1 MSMMRGTGDQAD
13 TLRQMAR
20 TARQGSSPVVSS
32 DVQVGADRQGL
43 RVISVT
49 SGKGG
54 VGKSNVVAN
63 LAMAL
68 AGIGKRVLIVD
79 ADLGV
84 GNLDVLLGL
93 SPQYNLNHVLSGE
106 KSLAEIIVE
115 VTPSIKLI
123 PAGSGVQEYTS
134 LGQHEKLK
142 LLDEL
147 DMLEDD
153 FDIMII
159 DTEAGISENV
169 TYFTVAA
176 QEILVVVT
184 PEPTSITDVYAL
196 IKLLA
201 TRYSEHHFKVL
212 INMARDSEDALEV
225 FRKLANVAGR
235 FLDISLDYL
244 GCVVRDERLIDAV
257 KKQKAVYELH
267 PDSEAANCFNTLAR
281 RVVENSRQVKLKG
294 NIQFFFRRYL
304 ESTGGTGS

>member
-1 MSMMRGTGDQAD
+1 MSSVRGTGDQAD

-20 TARQGSSPVVSS
+20 SAKRPSQNGGASETAPPGQGI
-32 DVQVGADRQGL
+32 

-68 AGIGKRVLIVD
+68 ADQGKKVLIVD

-106 KSLAEIIVE
+106 CGLAEIIVE
-115 VTPSIKLI
+115 VNQNIKLI
-123 PAGSGVQEYTS
+123 PAGSGVQEFTS

-147 DMLEDD
+147 DMLEET
-153 FDIMII
+153 FDVMII
-159 DTEAGISENV
+159 DTEAGISDNV

-176 QEILVVVT
+176 QEIIVVVS
-184 PEPTSITDVYAL
+184 PEPTSITDAYAL

-201 TRYSEHHFKVL
+201 TRFSEHHFKVL
-212 INMARDSEDALEV
+212 VNMARDSEDALEV

-244 GCVVRDERLIDAV
+244 GCVVRDERLIEAV
-257 KKQKAVYELH
+257 KKQKAVFELF
-267 PDSEAANCFNTLAR
+267 PDSEATSCFSTLAR
-281 RVVENSRQVKLKG
+281 RITENSRQTRLKG

-304 ESTGGTGS
+304 DLPSGEQQ

>member
-1 MSMMRGTGDQAD
+1 MSMVNAMGDQAD
-13 TLRQMAR
+13 TLRRMAR
-20 TARQGSSPVVSS
+20 QNRKSDPARPLESGEDS
-32 DVQVGADRQGL
+32 DRGI

-54 VGKSNVVAN
+54 VGKSNVVSN

-68 AGIGKRVLIVD
+68 SAQGKQVLIVD
-79 ADLGV
+79 ADLGL

-93 SPQYNLNHVLSGE
+93 SPVHNLNNVFNGE
-106 KSLAEIIVE
+106 KSIKDIIIE
-115 VTPSIKLI
+115 GPAGIKII
-123 PAGSGVQEYTS
+123 PAGSGVQEVTS
-134 LGQHEKLK
+134 LSQHDRLR
-142 LLDEL
+142 LLNEL
-147 DMLEDD
+147 DMLEEQ
-153 FDIMII
+153 FDIMIV

-176 QEILVVVT
+176 QEIIVVVT

-212 INMARDSEDALEV
+212 VNMAKDSEDALEV

-244 GCVVRDERLIDAV
+244 GCVVKDEKVVEAV
-257 KKQKAVYELH
+257 KRQRAVCDLFPE
-267 PDSEAANCFNTLAR
+267 SEAANCFTTLAR
-281 RVVENSRQVKLKG
+281 RVIENTRRTSLKG
-294 NIQFFFRRYL
+294 NIQFFFRRFL
-304 ESTGGTGS
+304 DNAAGG

>member
-1 MSMMRGTGDQAD
+1 MSAVKGTGDQAD
-13 TLRQMAR
+13 TLRQLAR
-20 TARQGSSPVVSS
+20 DAKKNHQAENASGGLSDQQGI
-32 DVQVGADRQGL
+32 

-54 VGKSNVVAN
+54 VGKSNVVSN
-63 LAMAL
+63 LAIAL
-68 AGIGKRVLIVD
+68 SAQGKKVLLID
-79 ADLGV
+79 ADLGL

-93 SPQYNLNHVLSGE
+93 SPVYNLNHVLNGE
-106 KSLAEIIVE
+106 KSLAEILIDG
-115 VTPSIKLI
+115 PAGIKII
-123 PAGSGVQEYTS
+123 PAGSGIQEFTS

-147 DMLEDD
+147 DMLEEQ
-153 FDIMII
+153 FDIMIV

-176 QEILVVVT
+176 QEIIVVVT

-212 INMARDSEDALEV
+212 VNMAKDSEDALEV

-244 GCVVRDERLIDAV
+244 GCVVKDEKVVEAV
-257 KKQKAVYELH
+257 KRQKAVTELF
-267 PDSEAANCFNTLAR
+267 PESEAATCFATLAK
-281 RVVENSRQVKLKG
+281 RVIENTRKTRLKG
-294 NIQFFFRRYL
+294 NIQFFFRRFL
-304 ESTGGTGS
+304 DHPAGG

>member
-1 MSMMRGTGDQAD
+1 MSTVPGTGDQAD

-20 TARQGSSPVVSS
+20 TAKNNQKTDLSSAGKLTDQQGI
-32 DVQVGADRQGL
+32 

-54 VGKSNVVAN
+54 VGKSNVVSN
-63 LAMAL
+63 LAIAL
-68 AGIGKRVLIVD
+68 SAQGKKVLLID
-79 ADLGV
+79 ADLGL

-93 SPQYNLNHVLSGE
+93 SPVYNLNHVLNGD
-106 KSLAEIIVE
+106 KSIMDILIDGPAG
-115 VTPSIKLI
+115 IKII
-123 PAGSGVQEYTS
+123 PAGSGVQELTS

-147 DMLEDD
+147 DMLEEH
-153 FDIMII
+153 FDILIV

-176 QEILVVVT
+176 QEIFVVVT
-184 PEPTSITDVYAL
+184 PEPTSITDAYAL

-212 INMARDSEDALEV
+212 VNMAKDSEEALEV

-244 GCVVRDERLIDAV
+244 GCVVKDEKVVEAV
-257 KKQKAVYELH
+257 KRQKAVTELF
-267 PDSEAANCFNTLAR
+267 PDSEAAQCFNTLAK
-281 RVVENSRQVKLKG
+281 RVIENKRQGRVKG
-294 NIQFFFRRYL
+294 NIQFFFRKML
-304 ESTGGTGS
+304 DSAGGN

>member
-1 MSMMRGTGDQAD
+1 MNDTIATGDQAD
-13 TLRQMAR
+13 TLREMAR
-20 TARQGSSPVVSS
+20 TARKNQQNVTAG
-32 DVQVGADRQGL
+32 DAVGQKGI
-43 RVISVT
+43 RVLSVT

-54 VGKSNVVAN
+54 VGKSNVVSN
-63 LAMAL
+63 LAIAL
-68 AGIGKRVLIVD
+68 AMQGKKVLIID
-79 ADLGV
+79 ADLGL

-93 SPQYNLNHVLSGE
+93 SPVYNLNHVLNGE
-106 KSLAEIIVE
+106 KGLLDILIEGPAG
-115 VTPSIKLI
+115 IKII
-123 PAGSGVQEYTS
+123 PAGSGIQELTS

-147 DMLEDD
+147 DMLEEQYD
-153 FDIMII
+153 FMIV

-176 QEILVVVT
+176 QEIIVVVT

-212 INMARDSEDALEV
+212 VNMAKDSEDALEV

-244 GCVVRDERLIDAV
+244 GCVVKDEKVIEAV
-257 KKQKAVYELH
+257 KRQRAVSDLF
-267 PDSEAANCFNTLAR
+267 PDSEAAGCFTTLAK
-281 RVVENSRQVKLKG
+281 RVIENTRQTRIKG
-294 NIQFFFRRYL
+294 NIQFFFRRVL
-304 ESTGGTGS
+304 ENGPGA

>member
-1 MSMMRGTGDQAD
+1 MSTVPGTGDQAD

-20 TARQGSSPVVSS
+20 SAKQNSKADAAPASGLTDHQGI
-32 DVQVGADRQGL
+32 

-54 VGKSNVVAN
+54 VGKSNVVSN
-63 LAMAL
+63 LAIAL
-68 AGIGKRVLIVD
+68 SAQGKKVLLID
-79 ADLGV
+79 ADLGL

-93 SPQYNLNHVLSGE
+93 SPLYNLNHVLNGE
-106 KSLAEIIVE
+106 KSIIDILIDG
-115 VTPSIKLI
+115 PAGIKII
-123 PAGSGVQEYTS
+123 PAGSGVQELTS

-147 DMLEDD
+147 DMLEEQ
-153 FDIMII
+153 FDIMIV

-176 QEILVVVT
+176 QEIFVVVT
-184 PEPTSITDVYAL
+184 PEPTSITDAYAL

-212 INMARDSEDALEV
+212 VNMAKDSEDALEV

-244 GCVVRDERLIDAV
+244 GCVVKDDKVVDAV
-257 KKQKAVYELH
+257 KRQKAVTELF
-267 PDSEAANCFNTLAR
+267 PDSEASQCFNTIAK
-281 RVVENSRQVKLKG
+281 RVIENKRQGRVKG
-294 NIQFFFRRYL
+294 NIQFFFRRML
-304 ESTGGTGS
+304 DSAGGN

>member
-1 MSMMRGTGDQAD
+1 MSGVRGIGDQAD

-20 TARQGSSPVVSS
+20 SAKRLSPA
-32 DVQVGADRQGL
+32 GAERSAAQTNQSGI
-43 RVISVT
+43 RVLSVT

-68 AGIGKRVLIVD
+68 AKLDKKVLIID

-84 GNLDVLLGL
+84 GNMDVLLGL
-93 SPQYNLNHVLSGE
+93 SPQYNLNHVLAGE
-106 KSLAEIIVE
+106 CSLPEIIVD
-115 VTPSIKLI
+115 VGPNIKLI

-147 DMLEDD
+147 DMLEEA
-153 FDIMII
+153 FDVMII
-159 DTEAGISENV
+159 DTEAGISDNV

-176 QEILVVVT
+176 QEIIVVVS
-184 PEPTSITDVYAL
+184 PEPTSITDAYAL

-212 INMARDSEDALEV
+212 VNMARDSEDALEV

-244 GCVVRDERLIDAV
+244 GCVVRDEKLVEAV
-257 KKQKAVYELH
+257 KKQKAVFELY
-267 PDSEAANCFNTLAR
+267 PDSEASNCFSTVAKR
-281 RVVENSRQVKLKG
+281 IMENSRQVRLKG

-304 ESTGGTGS
+304 DAAGGESQ

>member
-1 MSMMRGTGDQAD
+1 MSTVPGTGDQAD

-20 TARQGSSPVVSS
+20 TAKKTQKADASPSSGLTDPQGI
-32 DVQVGADRQGL
+32 

-54 VGKSNVVAN
+54 VGKSNVVSN
-63 LAMAL
+63 LAIAL
-68 AGIGKRVLIVD
+68 SAQGKKVLLID
-79 ADLGV
+79 ADLGL

-93 SPQYNLNHVLSGE
+93 SPVYNLNDVLNGE
-106 KSLAEIIVE
+106 KSIIDILIDG
-115 VTPSIKLI
+115 PAGIKII
-123 PAGSGVQEYTS
+123 PAGSGVQELTS

-147 DMLEDD
+147 DMLEEQ
-153 FDIMII
+153 FDILIV

-176 QEILVVVT
+176 QEIFVVVT
-184 PEPTSITDVYAL
+184 PEPTSITDAYAL

-212 INMARDSEDALEV
+212 VNMAKDSEDALEV

-244 GCVVRDERLIDAV
+244 GCVVKDEKVVEAV
-257 KKQKAVYELH
+257 KRQKAVTELF
-267 PDSEAANCFNTLAR
+267 PDSESAQCFNTIAK
-281 RVVENSRQVKLKG
+281 RVIENKRQSRIKG
-294 NIQFFFRRYL
+294 NIQFFFRRML
-304 ESTGGTGS
+304 ENAGGS

>member
-1 MSMMRGTGDQAD
+1 MSAVTGTGDQAD

-20 TARQGSSPVVSS
+20 KARKGQQADASQAGPVS
-32 DVQVGADRQGL
+32 DSKGI

-54 VGKSNVVAN
+54 VGKSNVVSN
-63 LAMAL
+63 LAIAL
-68 AGIGKRVLIVD
+68 STQGKKVLVID
-79 ADLGV
+79 ADLGL

-93 SPQYNLNHVLSGE
+93 SPAYNLNHVLNGE
-106 KSLAEIIVE
+106 KNLSEILIDG
-115 VTPSIKLI
+115 PAGIKII
-123 PAGSGVQEYTS
+123 PAGSGVQEFTS

-147 DMLEDD
+147 DMLEEQ
-153 FDIMII
+153 FDVLIV

-176 QEILVVVT
+176 QEIIVVVT

-212 INMARDSEDALEV
+212 VNMAKDSEDALEV

-244 GCVVRDERLIDAV
+244 GCVVKDEKVVEAV
-257 KKQKAVYELH
+257 KRQKAVSELY
-267 PDSEAANCFNTLAR
+267 PESEAATCFVTLAK
-281 RVVENSRQVKLKG
+281 RVIENTRQTRLKG
-294 NIQFFFRRYL
+294 NIQFFFRRFL
-304 ESTGGTGS
+304 DNPTGD

>member
-1 MSMMRGTGDQAD
+1 MSAVREAGDQAD

-20 TARQGSSPVVSS
+20 EAKKNHQALNAVGGLSDQQGI
-32 DVQVGADRQGL
+32 
-43 RVISVT
+43 RVISVA

-54 VGKSNVVAN
+54 VGKSNVVCN
-63 LAMAL
+63 LAIAL
-68 AGIGKRVLIVD
+68 SAQGKKVLLID
-79 ADLGV
+79 ADLGL

-93 SPQYNLNHVLSGE
+93 SPAYNLNHVLNGE
-106 KSLAEIIVE
+106 KNLAEILIDG
-115 VTPSIKLI
+115 PAGIKII
-123 PAGSGVQEYTS
+123 PAGSGVQEFTS

-147 DMLEDD
+147 DMLEEQ
-153 FDIMII
+153 FDIMIV

-176 QEILVVVT
+176 QEIIVVVT

-212 INMARDSEDALEV
+212 VNMAKDSEDALEV

-244 GCVVRDERLIDAV
+244 GCVVKDDKVVEAV
-257 KKQKAVYELH
+257 KRQKAVSELF
-267 PDSEAANCFNTLAR
+267 PESEAATCFATLAK
-281 RVVENSRQVKLKG
+281 RVIENTRKTRLKG
-294 NIQFFFRRYL
+294 NIQFFFRRFL
-304 ESTGGTGS
+304 DHPAGG

>member
-1 MSMMRGTGDQAD
+1 MSNIPGTGDQAD
-13 TLRQMAR
+13 TLRQMAHNAKKIQQAESVK
-20 TARQGSSPVVSS
+20 TGGLSDHQGI
-32 DVQVGADRQGL
+32 

-54 VGKSNVVAN
+54 VGKSNVVSN
-63 LAMAL
+63 LAIAL
-68 AGIGKRVLIVD
+68 SAQGKKVLLID
-79 ADLGV
+79 ADLGL

-93 SPQYNLNHVLSGE
+93 SPTYNLNHVMSGE
-106 KSLAEIIVE
+106 KTVLEILIDG
-115 VTPSIKLI
+115 PAGIKII
-123 PAGSGVQEYTS
+123 PAGTGVQELTS

-147 DMLEDD
+147 DMLEEQ

-176 QEILVVVT
+176 QEIFVVVT
-184 PEPTSITDVYAL
+184 PEPTSITDAYAL

-212 INMARDSEDALEV
+212 VNMAKDSEDALEV

-235 FLDISLDYL
+235 FLNISLDYL
-244 GCVVRDERLIDAV
+244 GCVVKDEKVVEAV
-257 KKQKAVYELH
+257 KRQKAVTELF
-267 PDSEAANCFNTLAR
+267 PDSEASACFATLAR
-281 RVVENSRQVKLKG
+281 RVIDNKRQAGIKG
-294 NIQFFFRRYL
+294 NIQFFFRRMMDNQ
-304 ESTGGTGS
+304 GAR

>member
-1 MSMMRGTGDQAD
+1 MSAVKGTGDQAD

-20 TARQGSSPVVSS
+20 DAKIHHQAENAQGGLS
-32 DVQVGADRQGL
+32 DQQGI

-54 VGKSNVVAN
+54 VGKSNVVSN
-63 LAMAL
+63 LAIAL
-68 AGIGKRVLIVD
+68 SAQGKKVLLID
-79 ADLGV
+79 ADLGL

-93 SPQYNLNHVLSGE
+93 SPVYNLNHVLNGE
-106 KSLAEIIVE
+106 KSLSEILIDG
-115 VTPSIKLI
+115 PAGIKII
-123 PAGSGVQEYTS
+123 PAGSGVQEFTS

-147 DMLEDD
+147 DMLEEQ
-153 FDIMII
+153 FDIMIV

-176 QEILVVVT
+176 QEIIVVVT

-212 INMARDSEDALEV
+212 VNMAKDSEDALEV

-244 GCVVRDERLIDAV
+244 GCVVKDEKVVEAV
-257 KKQKAVYELH
+257 KRQKAVTELF
-267 PDSEAANCFNTLAR
+267 PESEAATCFATLAK
-281 RVVENSRQVKLKG
+281 RVIENTRKTRLKG
-294 NIQFFFRRYL
+294 NIQFFFRRFL
-304 ESTGGTGS
+304 DHPAGG

>member
-1 MSMMRGTGDQAD
+1 MSTAPGTGDQAD
-13 TLRQMAR
+13 TLRRMAR
-20 TARQGSSPVVSS
+20 TAKNNQKSDSASTSGLADQQGI
-32 DVQVGADRQGL
+32 

-54 VGKSNVVAN
+54 VGKSNVVSN
-63 LAMAL
+63 LAIAL
-68 AGIGKRVLIVD
+68 SAQGKKVLLID
-79 ADLGV
+79 ADLGL

-93 SPQYNLNHVLSGE
+93 SPVYNLNHVLNGD
-106 KSLAEIIVE
+106 KSIMDILIDGPAG
-115 VTPSIKLI
+115 IKII
-123 PAGSGVQEYTS
+123 PAGSGVQELTS

-147 DMLEDD
+147 DMLEEQ
-153 FDIMII
+153 FDILIV

-176 QEILVVVT
+176 QEIFVVVT
-184 PEPTSITDVYAL
+184 PEPTSITDAYAL

-212 INMARDSEDALEV
+212 VNMAKDSEDALEV

-244 GCVVRDERLIDAV
+244 GCVVKDEKVVDAV
-257 KKQKAVYELH
+257 KRQKAVTELF
-267 PDSEAANCFNTLAR
+267 PDSEASQCFATIAK
-281 RVVENSRQVKLKG
+281 RVIENKRQNRVKG
-294 NIQFFFRRYL
+294 NIQFFFRRML
-304 ESTGGTGS
+304 DAGGI

>member
-1 MSMMRGTGDQAD
+1 MSNIPGTGDQAD
-13 TLRQMAR
+13 TLRQMAHNAKKIQQADSVK
-20 TARQGSSPVVSS
+20 TGGLS
-32 DVQVGADRQGL
+32 DHNGI

-54 VGKSNVVAN
+54 VGKSNVVSN
-63 LAMAL
+63 LAIAL
-68 AGIGKRVLIVD
+68 SAQGKKVLLID
-79 ADLGV
+79 ADLGL

-93 SPQYNLNHVLSGE
+93 SPTYNLNHVMSGE
-106 KSLAEIIVE
+106 KTVLEILIDG
-115 VTPSIKLI
+115 PAGIKII
-123 PAGSGVQEYTS
+123 PAGTGVQELTS

-147 DMLEDD
+147 DMLEEQ

-176 QEILVVVT
+176 QEIFVVVT
-184 PEPTSITDVYAL
+184 PEPTSITDAYAL

-212 INMARDSEDALEV
+212 VNMAKDSEDALEV

-235 FLDISLDYL
+235 FLNISLDYL
-244 GCVVRDERLIDAV
+244 GCVVKDEKVVEAV
-257 KKQKAVYELH
+257 KRQKAVTELF
-267 PDSEAANCFNTLAR
+267 PDSEASACFATLAR
-281 RVVENSRQVKLKG
+281 RVIDNKRQSGIKG
-294 NIQFFFRRYL
+294 NIQFFFRRMMDNQ
-304 ESTGGTGS
+304 GAR

>member
-1 MSMMRGTGDQAD
+1 MNSVTGTGDQAD

-20 TARQGSSPVVSS
+20 TAKKSQQAESSSQLGLVDPQGI
-32 DVQVGADRQGL
+32 

-54 VGKSNVVAN
+54 VGKSNVVSN
-63 LAMAL
+63 LAIAL
-68 AGIGKRVLIVD
+68 SAQGKKVLLID
-79 ADLGV
+79 ADLGL

-93 SPQYNLNHVLSGE
+93 SPVYNLNHVLNGE
-106 KSLAEIIVE
+106 KSIVDILIDG
-115 VTPSIKLI
+115 PAGIKII
-123 PAGSGVQEYTS
+123 PAGSGVQELTS

-147 DMLEDD
+147 DMLEEQ
-153 FDIMII
+153 FDILIV

-176 QEILVVVT
+176 QEIFVVVT
-184 PEPTSITDVYAL
+184 PEPTSITDAYAL

-212 INMARDSEDALEV
+212 VNMAKDSEDALEV

-244 GCVVRDERLIDAV
+244 GCVIKDEKVIEAV
-257 KKQKAVYELH
+257 KRQKAVTELF
-267 PDSEAANCFNTLAR
+267 PDSEAAQCFTTIAR
-281 RVVENSRQVKLKG
+281 RVIENKRQNRVKG
-294 NIQFFFRRYL
+294 NIQFFFRRML
-304 ESTGGTGS
+304 DCAGGN

>member
-1 MSMMRGTGDQAD
+1 MNMIHGTGDQAD
-13 TLRQMAR
+13 TLRQLAR
-20 TARQGSSPVVSS
+20 NAKRATQSAA
-32 DVQVGADRQGL
+32 VQQENGASQNGI

-68 AGIGKRVLIVD
+68 ADIGKKVLVID

-106 KSLAEIIVE
+106 RSLPEIIVE
-115 VTPSIKLI
+115 VTPNIKLI

-147 DMLEDD
+147 DMLEDE

-176 QEILVVVT
+176 QEIVVVVT

-212 INMARDSEDALEV
+212 VNMARDSEDALEV

-244 GCVVRDERLIDAV
+244 GCVVRDEKLIEAV
-257 KKQKAVYELH
+257 KRQKAVCELF
-267 PDSEAANCFNTLAR
+267 PNSEAAGCFATLAR
-281 RVVENSRQVKLKG
+281 RVIENSRQTRLKG

-304 ESTGGTGS
+304 DAGGDR

>member
-1 MSMMRGTGDQAD
+1 VTGTGDQAD

-20 TARQGSSPVVSS
+20 QAKKGNAQESAKSELVDRDQGI
-32 DVQVGADRQGL
+32 

-54 VGKSNVVAN
+54 VGKSNVVSN

-68 AGIGKRVLIVD
+68 SAQGKKVLIID
-79 ADLGV
+79 ADLGL
-84 GNLDVLLGL
+84 GNIDVLLGL
-93 SPQYNLNHVLSGE
+93 TPLYNLNNVLNGE
-106 KSLAEIIVE
+106 RTISEIIVE
-115 VTPSIKLI
+115 GPAGIKVI
-123 PAGSGVQEYTS
+123 PAGSGVQEFTS

-147 DMLEDD
+147 DMLEEQ
-153 FDIMII
+153 FDIMIV

-176 QEILVVVT
+176 QEIIVVVS

-212 INMARDSEDALEV
+212 VNMAKDSEDALEV

-244 GCVVRDERLIDAV
+244 GCVVKDEKVVEAV
-257 KKQKAVYELH
+257 KRQRAVYELF
-267 PDSEAANCFNTLAR
+267 PDSEAAYCFSTLAK
-281 RVVENSRQVKLKG
+281 RVIENTRQTRLKG
-294 NIQFFFRRYL
+294 NIQFFFRRFL
-304 ESTGGTGS
+304 DNPSGG

>member
-1 MSMMRGTGDQAD
+1 MSAVRGTGDQAD

-20 TARQGSSPVVSS
+20 SAKTPPQEEGQKQTKTADQNGI
-32 DVQVGADRQGL
+32 
-43 RVISVT
+43 RVLSVT

-68 AGIGKRVLIVD
+68 AAQGKKVLIID

-84 GNLDVLLGL
+84 GNIDVLLGL

-106 KSLAEIIVE
+106 KALSEIIVE
-115 VTPSIKLI
+115 AAPGIKLI

-147 DMLEDD
+147 DMLEEE

-176 QEILVVVT
+176 QEIVVVVS

-212 INMARDSEDALEV
+212 VNMARDSEDALEV

-244 GCVVRDERLIDAV
+244 GCVVKDEKLVEAV
-257 KKQKAVYELH
+257 KKQKAVFQLF
-267 PDSEAANCFNTLAR
+267 PDCEATGCFTTLAK
-281 RVVENSRQVKLKG
+281 RVVENSRQTRVKG

-304 ESTGGTGS
+304 EGAGGGQ

>member
-1 MSMMRGTGDQAD
+1 MSTVTGTGDQAD

-20 TARQGSSPVVSS
+20 QNRKNASIDPSEPLAPGEEC
-32 DVQVGADRQGL
+32 GI

-54 VGKSNVVAN
+54 VGKSNVVSN

-68 AGIGKRVLIVD
+68 SAQGKKVLIVD
-79 ADLGV
+79 ADLGL

-93 SPQYNLNHVLSGE
+93 SPAYNLNHVLNGE
-106 KSLAEIIVE
+106 KSISEIIIDG
-115 VTPSIKLI
+115 PAGIKVI
-123 PAGSGVQEYTS
+123 PAGSGVQEVTS
-134 LGQHEKLK
+134 LSQHDKLR

-147 DMLEDD
+147 DILEEQ
-153 FDIMII
+153 FDIMIV

-176 QEILVVVT
+176 QEIIVVVS

-212 INMARDSEDALEV
+212 VNMAKDSEDALEV

-244 GCVVRDERLIDAV
+244 GCVVKDEKVVEAV
-257 KKQKAVYELH
+257 KRQKAVYDLF
-267 PDSEAANCFNTLAR
+267 PDSEAATCFTTLAR
-281 RVVENSRQVKLKG
+281 RVIENTRQTRLKG
-294 NIQFFFRRYL
+294 NIQFFFRRFL
-304 ESTGGTGS
+304 DNPTGT

>member
-1 MSMMRGTGDQAD
+1 MSSLRGTGDQAD
-13 TLRQMAR
+13 TLRQLAR
-20 TARQGSSPVVSS
+20 SAKRSAQDRDVSS
-32 DVQVGADRQGL
+32 GKTAAHQGI

-68 AGIGKRVLIVD
+68 AEQGKKVLIVD

-106 KSLAEIIVE
+106 KGLAEIIVE
-115 VTPSIKLI
+115 VNSSIKLI

-147 DMLEDD
+147 DMLEEE

-176 QEILVVVT
+176 QEIVVVVS

-212 INMARDSEDALEV
+212 VNMARDSEDALEV

-257 KKQKAVYELH
+257 KKQKAVYELF
-267 PDSEAANCFNTLAR
+267 PDCEASTCFSTLAR
-281 RVVENSRQVKLKG
+281 RVIENSRQTKLKG

-304 ESTGGTGS
+304 DLSAGENS

>member
-1 MSMMRGTGDQAD
+1 MSNQRKTGDQAD
-13 TLRQMAR
+13 TLRQMATR
-20 TARQGSSPVVSS
+20 ARPREGFVAAAEKEKPH
-32 DVQVGADRQGL
+32 GI

-54 VGKSNVVAN
+54 VGKSNVVVN
-63 LAMAL
+63 LAMSL
-68 AGIGKRVLIVD
+68 AILGKKILIVD
-79 ADLGV
+79 GDLGV

-93 SPQYNLNHVLSGE
+93 SPQFNLNHVLSGE
-106 KSLAEIIVE
+106 KNLSDILVD
-115 VTPSIKLI
+115 VSPGVKLI
-123 PAGSGVQEYTS
+123 PAGSGVQEYTT
-134 LGQHEKLK
+134 LGQHEKIR

-147 DMLEDD
+147 DQLEEQ
-153 FDIMII
+153 FDIILV

-196 IKLLA
+196 IKLLT

-244 GCVVRDERLIDAV
+244 GCVVRDEKLIEAV
-257 KKQKAVYELH
+257 KKQKAVLELY
-267 PDSEAANCFNTLAR
+267 PDSDSSSCFTTLAK
-281 RVVENSRQVKLKG
+281 RVLENSRRPSLKG

-304 ESTGGTGS
+304 EGAANGEG

>member
-1 MSMMRGTGDQAD
+1 MNAITGTGDQAD

-20 TARQGSSPVVSS
+20 KARKDQQSDLSQG
-32 DVQVGADRQGL
+32 GGIADQKGI

-54 VGKSNVVAN
+54 VGKSNVVSN
-63 LAMAL
+63 LAIAMSAQ
-68 AGIGKRVLIVD
+68 GKKVLIID
-79 ADLGV
+79 ADLGL

-93 SPQYNLNHVLSGE
+93 SPAYNLNHVLNGE
-106 KSLAEIIVE
+106 KSLSEIIIDG
-115 VTPSIKLI
+115 PAGIKII
-123 PAGSGVQEYTS
+123 PAGSGIQEFTS

-147 DMLEDD
+147 DMLEEQ
-153 FDIMII
+153 FDIMIV

-176 QEILVVVT
+176 QEIIVVVT

-212 INMARDSEDALEV
+212 VNMAKDSEDALEV

-244 GCVVRDERLIDAV
+244 GCVVKDDKVVEAV
-257 KKQKAVYELH
+257 KRQKAVSELF
-267 PDSEAANCFNTLAR
+267 PGSEAAGCFSTLAKRVIENTR
-281 RVVENSRQVKLKG
+281 RTRLKG
-294 NIQFFFRRYL
+294 NIQFFFRRFL
-304 ESTGGTGS
+304 DNPGGD

>member
-1 MSMMRGTGDQAD
+1 MSTIPGMGDQAD

-20 TARQGSSPVVSS
+20 QNRKNAPSDPSAPPVAEEEG
-32 DVQVGADRQGL
+32 DHGI

-54 VGKSNVVAN
+54 VGKSNVVSN

-68 AGIGKRVLIVD
+68 SAQGKQVLIID
-79 ADLGV
+79 ADLGL

-93 SPQYNLNHVLSGE
+93 SPVYNLNNVFNGE
-106 KSLAEIIVE
+106 KSINEIIIE
-115 VTPSIKLI
+115 GPAGIKII
-123 PAGSGVQEYTS
+123 PAGSGVQEVTS
-134 LGQHEKLK
+134 LSQHDRLRF
-142 LLDEL
+142 LDEL
-147 DMLEDD
+147 DMLEEQ
-153 FDIMII
+153 FDIMIV

-169 TYFTVAA
+169 TYFTAAA
-176 QEILVVVT
+176 QEIIVVVS

-212 INMARDSEDALEV
+212 VNMAKDSEDALEV

-244 GCVVRDERLIDAV
+244 GCVVKDEKVVEAV
-257 KKQKAVYELH
+257 KRQRAVYDLFPE
-267 PDSEAANCFNTLAR
+267 SEAAACFTTLAR
-281 RVVENSRQVKLKG
+281 RVIENTRKTRLKG
-294 NIQFFFRRYL
+294 NIQFFFRRFL
-304 ESTGGTGS
+304 DNSTGG

>member
-1 MSMMRGTGDQAD
+1 MSTGQDTGDQAD

-20 TARQGSSPVVSS
+20 TAKNNQKGESSPTS
-32 DVQVGADRQGL
+32 GLADQKGI

-54 VGKSNVVAN
+54 VGKSNVVSN
-63 LAMAL
+63 LAIAL
-68 AGIGKRVLIVD
+68 SAQGKKVLLID
-79 ADLGV
+79 ADLGL

-93 SPQYNLNHVLSGE
+93 SPVYNLNHVLNGE
-106 KSLAEIIVE
+106 KSIMDILIDGPAG
-115 VTPSIKLI
+115 IKII
-123 PAGSGVQEYTS
+123 PAGSGVQELTS
-134 LGQHEKLK
+134 LGHHQKMK

-147 DMLEDD
+147 DMLEEH
-153 FDIMII
+153 FDILIV

-176 QEILVVVT
+176 QEIFVVVT

-212 INMARDSEDALEV
+212 VNMAKDSEEALEV

-244 GCVVRDERLIDAV
+244 GCVVKDEKVVEAIKR
-257 KKQKAVYELH
+257 QKAVTELF
-267 PDSEAANCFNTLAR
+267 PDSEASQCFVTLAK
-281 RVVENSRQVKLKG
+281 RVLENKNQGKVKG
-294 NIQFFFRRYL
+294 NIQFFFRRML
-304 ESTGGTGS
+304 GMDNLGGG